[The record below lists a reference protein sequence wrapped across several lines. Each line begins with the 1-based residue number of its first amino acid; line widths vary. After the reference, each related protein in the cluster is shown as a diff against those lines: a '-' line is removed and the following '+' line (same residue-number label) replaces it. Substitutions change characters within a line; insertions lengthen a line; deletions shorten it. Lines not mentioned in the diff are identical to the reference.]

1 MTDVNNLLGKT
12 TVMIR
17 VVGLMTDVS
26 NFYKNF
32 LYIDCLPRFHV
43 ETSKEPLPKLRVEA
57 SKEPP
62 ISTSKIKSHWT
73 DSEIFFPFNVKGCV
87 RYCSIRTNR

>member
-1 MTDVNNLLGKT
+1 MIDVNNLLGKT

-57 SKEPP
+57 SKKPP
-62 ISTSKIKSHWT
+62 ISNSKMQNSCCL
-73 DSEIFFPFNVKGCV
+73 F
-87 RYCSIRTNR
+87 